1 MFTSILSTAASSLT
15 ISNALACTIASLIL
29 GLLISITYMNS
40 GPYSKN
46 FVVSLVM
53 LPALVQIVIMM
64 VNGNLGT
71 GVAVMGAFSLVRFRS
86 LPGSS
91 KEISTIFFAMAVG
104 LSTGMGYIS
113 FAVVITIILSLA
125 LLLLSKTSFGGG
137 ETSTKEL
144 KITIPE
150 NLNYTNVFDDLFEK
164 YTKSAVLEKVK
175 TTNLG
180 SMFDLHYHIEL
191 KNEFEEKEFIDE
203 LRCRNGNLTISCN
216 KSQTSKDEL

>member
-1 MFTSILSTAASSLT
+1 MFTSILSTAESSLT
-15 ISNALACTIASLIL
+15 ISDALIATSASLIL
-29 GLLISITYMNS
+29 GLVVSLTYMNS
-40 GPYSKN
+40 GSYSKN
-46 FVVSLVM
+46 FVISLVM

-104 LSTGMGYIS
+104 LSTGMGYVS
-113 FAVVITIILSLA
+113 FAAVITVILSLA
-125 LLLLSKTSFGGG
+125 LLLLSKTNFGGG

-144 KITIPE
+144 KVTIPE
-150 NLNYTNVFDDLFEK
+150 NLNYTAIFDDLFEK

-180 SMFDLHYHIEL
+180 SMFDLHYHIDL
-191 KNEFEEKEFIDE
+191 KDKSLEKAFIDE
-203 LRCRNGNLTISCN
+203 IRCRNGNLTISCN
-216 KSQTSKDEL
+216 ESQTTKDEL

>member
-1 MFTSILSTAASSLT
+1 
-15 ISNALACTIASLIL
+15 
-29 GLLISITYMNS
+29 
-40 GPYSKN
+40 
-46 FVVSLVM
+46 
-53 LPALVQIVIMM
+53 MM

-91 KEISTIFFAMAVG
+91 KEISAIFFAMAVG

-113 FAVVITIILSLA
+113 FAAVMTIILSLT

-137 ETSTKEL
+137 ETSSKEL

-150 NLNYTNVFDDLFEK
+150 NLNYADVFDDLFEK

-180 SMFDLHYHIEL
+180 SMFDLHYRIEL
-191 KNEFEEKEFIDE
+191 NDESEEKAFIDE
-203 LRCRNGNLTISCN
+203 IRCRNGNLTVACN
-216 KSQTSKDEL
+216 KSQTTKDEL

>member
-15 ISNALACTIASLIL
+15 ISNALVCTIASLIL